1 MVDEIT
7 LCVMKFALRMKY
19 CYRNMNE
26 NRLQKGFVCGKIQTT
41 KTRKG
46 ICMST
51 WWIIFICDLLI
62 PLMMVFF
69 GKMMK
74 TQAPKN
80 INYIFGYR
88 TTRSMKNEDT
98 WKFAHEHCGSLW
110 FKIGLIM
117 LIPTVLVHIPFYN
130 SNENIIGT
138 VAMILMTIQVI
149 ALLVSIIPTE
159 LALKKNFNDDGTR
172 K

>member
-1 MVDEIT
+1 MV
-7 LCVMKFALRMKY
+7 KY
-19 CYRNMNE
+19 K
-26 NRLQKGFVCGKIQTT
+26 Q
-41 KTRKG
+41 RKYERG
-46 ICMST
+46 ICMSA

-62 PLMMVFF
+62 PIMMVFF
-69 GKMMK
+69 GITMK
-74 TQAPKN
+74 RQAPKN

-88 TTRSMKNEDT
+88 TTRSMQNEDT
-98 WKFAHEHCGSLW
+98 WQFAHEHCGSLW

-138 VAMILMTIQVI
+138 VAMIVMTIQVI

-159 LALKKNFNDDGTR
+159 LALKRTFNDDGTR
-172 K
+172 KE